1 MPPAPTAPAD
11 EVCPANLDSP
21 GDDANDP
28 VGCIF
33 TQNLLVPD
41 VTADEIAAAVGSGS
55 AGTGTGTGASTT
67 TTTAA
72 AAPPAS
78 STTAAAAPPA
88 SSTTAAA
95 AEEAPTECAAP
106 PPAEI
111 SAAAAAPAASS
122 TLDFGSCTNPGIVFG
137 AGFDGR
143 KENSFEPA
151 DKTEFTHGSALNIVV
166 ITGFI
171 CDRIRDTCKA
181 PTATQDAC
189 TAAQAATVG
198 LTGQAAADAWNAA
211 LGLSSSTTTA
221 AAPATSSFGAAAPP
235 ATPSA
240 TATPTSTSDFGTCA
254 NANPDIVFGL
264 GFDGRTDPSFEP
276 ADLKTFNHGSALGI
290 GVITS
295 FICQQLNDKCK
306 ASATVLAA
314 CASGSAAAAKAS
326 GQAAADAFNAAF

>member
-1 MPPAPTAPAD
+1 VPPTPTAPAD
-11 EVCPANLDSP
+11 EICLANLGSP

-106 PPAEI
+106 PPAET

-122 TLDFGSCTNPGIVFG
+122 
-137 AGFDGR
+137 
-143 KENSFEPA
+143 
-151 DKTEFTHGSALNIVV
+151 AL
-166 ITGFI
+166 
-171 CDRIRDTCKA
+171 
-181 PTATQDAC
+181 
-189 TAAQAATVG
+189 
-198 LTGQAAADAWNAA
+198 
-211 LGLSSSTTTA
+211 
-221 AAPATSSFGAAAPP
+221 AAPP
-235 ATPSA
+235 ATTSA

>member
-1 MPPAPTAPAD
+1 VPPAPPAPAD
-11 EVCPANLDSP
+11 EICPANLGSP

-78 STTAAAAPPA
+78 STTAAAA
-88 SSTTAAA
+88 
-95 AEEAPTECAAP
+95 EEAPTECAAP
-106 PPAEI
+106 PPAE
-111 SAAAAAPAASS
+111 
-122 TLDFGSCTNPGIVFG
+122 T
-137 AGFDGR
+137 
-143 KENSFEPA
+143 
-151 DKTEFTHGSALNIVV
+151 
-166 ITGFI
+166 
-171 CDRIRDTCKA
+171 
-181 PTATQDAC
+181 
-189 TAAQAATVG
+189 
-198 LTGQAAADAWNAA
+198 
-211 LGLSSSTTTA
+211 STTTV
-221 AAPATSSFGAAAPP
+221 AAPATSSFAAAAPP
-235 ATPSA
+235 ATTSA

>member
-11 EVCPANLDSP
+11 EICLANLGSP

-78 STTAAAAPPA
+78 STTAAAA
-88 SSTTAAA
+88 
-95 AEEAPTECAAP
+95 EEAPTECAAP
-106 PPAEI
+106 PPAET

-122 TLDFGSCTNPGIVFG
+122 TL
-137 AGFDGR
+137 
-143 KENSFEPA
+143 
-151 DKTEFTHGSALNIVV
+151 
-166 ITGFI
+166 
-171 CDRIRDTCKA
+171 
-181 PTATQDAC
+181 
-189 TAAQAATVG
+189 
-198 LTGQAAADAWNAA
+198 
-211 LGLSSSTTTA
+211 
-221 AAPATSSFGAAAPP
+221 AAPP
-235 ATPSA
+235 ATTSA